1 MIGKGFTSIQGI
13 AYPDDTLFVL
23 PAPYLTALRYDKKT
37 GVADQRKDLLT
48 GLGLK
53 PEDNPSRLH
62 CANGV
67 VVGHAGRHYLAI
79 GDNGVHVPRPAG
91 DRSRHHGRRPLALP
105 TACPRS
111 AALP

>member
-37 GVADQRKDLLT
+37 GVADKRKDLLT

-67 VVGHAGRHYLAI
+67 VVGHDGWLYLAI
-79 GDNGVHVPRPAG
+79 RDNGVNVPRPER
-91 DRSRHHGRRPLALP
+91 DRLLYPARGILRRPP
-105 TACPRS
+105 HCP
-111 AALP
+111 